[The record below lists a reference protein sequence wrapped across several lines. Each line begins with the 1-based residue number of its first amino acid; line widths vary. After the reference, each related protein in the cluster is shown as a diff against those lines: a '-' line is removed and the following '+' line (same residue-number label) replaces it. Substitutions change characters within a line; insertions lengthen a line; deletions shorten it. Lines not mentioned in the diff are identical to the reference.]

1 MPSFME
7 LKQIIDMKRYIIVTL
22 LMVTISTAKAQIT
35 LDDYRTSVMEYSWML
50 KTRNSQ
56 SEEARENMGR
66 AKTGFLPSLAA
77 NGSFSMQFRHVEGVR
92 RWDFSLQPQIIQTLY
107 AGGAVRAAWK
117 GAKLDYDIAL
127 CNEAFA
133 MLDVRYAADY
143 AYWTLSAMAQYLES
157 VRRYVEIIRSL
168 KSLVDARF
176 EEGYIARG
184 DVLQI
189 DSRLSEAEYEL
200 SVAEQN
206 YSVAMHNFNILRGV
220 QLDEAVILAQTIRDS
235 IPLPSRV
242 PFDNIVASRPD
253 FAAADLS
260 RMRSE
265 VAVRSARA
273 PFNPQISVGVGG
285 AWAPHTPNR
294 TGQTQINGSLF
305 AQVSV
310 PIFHWGERHRAV
322 AAARERSRQSEIAQA
337 QLYDDILREEM
348 NGWVTLIDS
357 NAQVETSMRSMLIAR
372 ENLEISTYSYSE
384 GVTTVLDVLQA
395 QISWL
400 QLYTNTI
407 TAQYN
412 YAVAVSDYERI
423 TAR

>member
-1 MPSFME
+1 MIMRQYALITAFVAM
-7 LKQIIDMKRYIIVTL
+7 TL
-22 LMVTISTAKAQIT
+22 TARAQIS
-35 LDDYRTSVMEYSWML
+35 LEEYRTSVMEYSLLL

-66 AKTGFLPSLAA
+66 AKSGFLPSLAV
-77 NGSFSMQFRHVEGVR
+77 NGSFSVPFRHVEGVR
-92 RWDFSLQPQIIQTLY
+92 HWDFSLQPQIVQTLY

-117 GAKLDYDIAL
+117 GAQLDYDIAL

-133 MLDVRYAADY
+133 MLDVRYAADHT
-143 AYWTLSAMAQYLES
+143 YWTLSAMAQYLES

-176 EEGYIARG
+176 EEGYIAKG

-189 DSRLSEAEYEL
+189 DSRLSAAEYEL

-220 QLDEAVILAQTIRDS
+220 HLEEDVELSQTIRDS
-235 IPLPSRV
+235 IPLPARV
-242 PFDNIVASRPD
+242 PFENIVASRPD
-253 FAAADLS
+253 YAASDLS
-260 RMRSE
+260 RQRAE

-273 PFNPQISVGVGG
+273 PFNPQISVGIGG
-285 AWAPHTPNR
+285 VWAPYSPNR
-294 TGQTQINGSLF
+294 TGQTEINGSLF

-322 AAARERSRQSEIAQA
+322 AAARERSRQSTLAQE
-337 QLYDDILREEM
+337 QLYDDIMREEM
-348 NGWVTLIDS
+348 NGWVTLVDS
-357 NAQVETSMRSMLIAR
+357 NAQVETSMRSMEIAH

-384 GVTTVLDVLQA
+384 GVTTILDVLQA

-412 YAVAVSDYERI
+412 YAVAVSDYQRI

>member
-1 MPSFME
+1 
-7 LKQIIDMKRYIIVTL
+7 MKRCLMTVTL
-22 LMVTISTAKAQIT
+22 VITVLTAQAQIT
-35 LDDYRTSVMEYSWML
+35 LDEYRASVMEYSWTL
-50 KTRNSQ
+50 KNRNSQ

-77 NGSFSMQFRHVEGVR
+77 NGSFSVQFRHIEGVR
-92 RWDFSLQPQIIQTLY
+92 RWDFALQPQIIQTLY

-143 AYWTLSAMAQYLES
+143 AYWTLSAMAQYFES

-168 KSLVDARF
+168 KEVVDARF
-176 EEGYIARG
+176 AEGYIAKG

-206 YSVAMHNFNILRGV
+206 YSVAMHNFNILRGER
-220 QLDEAVILAQTIRDS
+220 LDAEVLLAQTIRDS

-242 PFDNIVASRPD
+242 PVENIVASRPD
-253 FAAADLS
+253 YAAADL
-260 RMRSE
+260 MRRRAE

-273 PFNPQISVGVGG
+273 PFNPQIGVGVGG
-285 AWAPHTPNR
+285 GWAPYSPNR

-310 PIFHWGERHRAV
+310 PIFHWGERHRVV
-322 AAARERSRQSEIAQA
+322 AAAREHARQSGFAQS
-337 QLYDDILREEM
+337 QLYDDIMREEM
-348 NGWVTLIDS
+348 NGWITLVDS
-357 NAQVETSMRSMLIAR
+357 NAQVSTSMRSMLIAR

-384 GVTTVLDVLQA
+384 GVTTILDVLQA

>member
-1 MPSFME
+1 M
-7 LKQIIDMKRYIIVTL
+7 IDMKRYIMTAAFVA
-22 LMVTISTAKAQIT
+22 TILTAQAQIT
-35 LDDYRTSVMEYSWML
+35 LDEYRSRVMEYSWEL
-50 KTRNSQ
+50 KSRNSQ
-56 SEEARENMGR
+56 SEEARENVGR

-77 NGSFSMQFRHVEGVR
+77 NGSFSMQFRHIEGVR

-143 AYWTLSAMAQYLES
+143 TYWTLSAMSQYLES
-157 VRRYVEIIRSL
+157 VQRYINIIRSL
-168 KSLVDARF
+168 KELVDARF
-176 EEGYIARG
+176 AEGYIAKG

-206 YSVAMHNFNILRGV
+206 YSVAMHNFNILQGV
-220 QLDEAVILAQTIRDS
+220 QLDEPVKLAQSIRDS
-235 IPLPSRV
+235 IPQPQRV
-242 PFDNIVASRPD
+242 PFENIVASRPD
-253 FAAADLS
+253 FAAAYLASKRAD
-260 RMRSE
+260 
-265 VAVRSARA
+265 VAVNSAQA
-273 PFNPQISVGVGG
+273 PFNPQISVGVSGV
-285 AWAPHTPNR
+285 WAPYTPNR

-322 AAARERSRQSEIAQA
+322 AAARERERQSELAQA

-348 NGWVTLIDS
+348 NGWVTLVDS
-357 NAQVETSMRSMLIAR
+357 NAQVEASTRSMLIAR

-384 GVTTVLDVLQA
+384 GVTSILDVLQA

-423 TAR
+423 TAN

>member
-1 MPSFME
+1 M
-7 LKQIIDMKRYIIVTL
+7 LAVAAVATL
-22 LMVTISTAKAQIT
+22 STARAQIT
-35 LDDYRTSVMEYSWML
+35 LEEYRASVMEYSWTL

-56 SEEARENMGR
+56 SEEARENFGR
-66 AKTGFLPSLAA
+66 ARTGFLPSLAA
-77 NGSFSMQFRHVEGVR
+77 NGSFAMQFRHIEGVR
-92 RWDFSLQPQIIQTLY
+92 RWDFALQPQIIQTLY

-143 AYWTLSAMAQYLES
+143 TYWTLSAMAQYLES
-157 VRRYVEIIRSL
+157 VRRYVAIIRSL
-168 KSLVDARF
+168 KELVDARF
-176 EEGYIARG
+176 AEGYIAKG

-189 DSRLSEAEYEL
+189 DSRLSEAVYEL

-220 QLDEAVILAQTIRDS
+220 HVEEQVQLAQTIRDS
-235 IPLPSRV
+235 IPLPARV
-242 PFDNIVASRPD
+242 PFDNIIASRPD
-253 FAAADLS
+253 YAAADFA
-260 RMRSE
+260 RRRAD

-285 AWAPHTPNR
+285 VWAPYSPNR
-294 TGQTQINGSLF
+294 TGQTEINGSLF

-310 PIFHWGERHRAV
+310 PIFHWGERHRTV
-322 AAARERSRQSEIAQA
+322 AAARERSRQSELAQS

-348 NGWVTLIDS
+348 NGWVTLVDS
-357 NAQVETSMRSMLIAR
+357 NAQVEASQRSMLIAH
-372 ENLEISTYSYSE
+372 ENLEISTFSYSE
-384 GVTTVLDVLQA
+384 GVTTILDVLQA

-412 YAVAVSDYERI
+412 YAVAVSDYNRI

>member
-1 MPSFME
+1 
-7 LKQIIDMKRYIIVTL
+7 MKRCLMTVTL
-22 LMVTISTAKAQIT
+22 VVTVLTAQAQIT
-35 LDDYRTSVMEYSWML
+35 LEEYRASVMEYSWTL
-50 KTRNSQ
+50 KNRNSQ

-77 NGSFSMQFRHVEGVR
+77 NGSFSVQFRHVEGVR
-92 RWDFSLQPQIIQTLY
+92 RWDFALQPQIIQTLY

-143 AYWTLSAMAQYLES
+143 AYWTLSAMAQYFES

-168 KSLVDARF
+168 KEVVDARF
-176 EEGYIARG
+176 AEGYIAKG

-206 YSVAMHNFNILRGV
+206 YSVAMHNFNILRGER
-220 QLDEAVILAQTIRDS
+220 LDAEVLLAQTIRDS

-242 PFDNIVASRPD
+242 PVENIVASRPD
-253 FAAADLS
+253 YAAADL
-260 RMRSE
+260 MRRRAE

-273 PFNPQISVGVGG
+273 PFNPQIGVGVGG
-285 AWAPHTPNR
+285 TWAPYSPNQ

-310 PIFHWGERHRAV
+310 PIFHWGERHRVV
-322 AAARERSRQSEIAQA
+322 AAAREHARQSGFAQS
-337 QLYDDILREEM
+337 QLYDDIMREEM
-348 NGWVTLIDS
+348 NGWITLVDS
-357 NAQVETSMRSMLIAR
+357 NAQVSTSMRSMLIAR

-384 GVTTVLDVLQA
+384 GVTTILDVLQA